1 MVCRDERV
9 MADVEPGEGRGRGG
23 VGGGYGIISSMLSLI
38 KGYPK
43 GQSNAR

>member
-23 VGGGYGIISSMLSLI
+23 VGGGGTGLLVACYL
-38 KGYPK
+38 
-43 GQSNAR
+43 